1 MSIMSD
7 PMKTGIIPKPEI
19 DYLRDPASK
28 NHPAVIIILN
38 SINVERESVRSR
50 FATTTKPIYCFTHA
64 KVSYHLVD
72 ARAAD
77 GQAIDAD
84 RRPPPRWTG
93 EAKIADDQCLAEAG
107 HTLLG
112 RK

>member
-38 SINVERESVRSR
+38 SINVE
-50 FATTTKPIYCFTHA
+50 
-64 KVSYHLVD
+64 
-72 ARAAD
+72 
-77 GQAIDAD
+77 
-84 RRPPPRWTG
+84 
-93 EAKIADDQCLAEAG
+93 
-107 HTLLG
+107 
-112 RK
+112 